1 MRSYLHQLQQ
11 NWQEIGSFRSRFP
24 GSQGLLQKVVPTTRC
39 DGNRKCSRIQRT
51 YHSEELGDEWKIVT
65 AVLDPRALGVPASRS
80 RIYAIA
86 WRSSKVQWRPEVHL
100 ETVIE
105 ALTSRLVADASVF
118 YWMDAPKS
126 TLTPAQVNW
135 LCLVSN

>member
-1 MRSYLHQLQQ
+1 MSPLHDVMLIE
-11 NWQEIGSFRSRFP
+11 NVPEYKQEIIAN
-24 GSQGLLQKVVPTTRC
+24 QL
-39 DGNRKCSRIQRT
+39 GN
-51 YHSEELGDEWKIVT
+51 EWEIKS
-65 AVLDPRALGVPASRS
+65 AVLDPRALGIPASRS

-86 WRSSKVQWRPEVHL
+86 WRSSKVRWRPEVHL

-105 ALTSRLVADASVF
+105 ALTSRLVADASIF

-135 LCLVSN
+135 LGLVFPSGF